1 MNKLRLAVV
10 FFGLAFA
17 IPGLLLA
24 DVAGSKDH
32 PLLPR
37 FEGSEIIGYKTS
49 DYDEAI
55 LALEQ
60 VHQAPNGNYAFK
72 KEKRVEGRITR
83 VLYLMPRGK
92 TTLQVIRNY
101 EKSLKKSDFKT
112 LFSCA
117 KRGGCGFYAWF
128 RDAIRMGGLRA
139 YADQM
144 DGNFRYLAS
153 HLKRK
158 KEGDVYVS
166 LVVYNYGSSVN
177 RQWQGRTM
185 AELKVIEIEP
195 MADEMVFVKA
205 EDLAKGIQDEGHA
218 AVHQIH
224 FDTNSDKIEPESK
237 PAIDEIAKLLKESP
251 ELKVILVGHTDSQG
265 GLQYNMDLSHRRAS
279 SVATVLE
286 VDYAIDSKRLGA
298 AGIGYLAPMASNR
311 TEEGR
316 AMNRRVE
323 IIEQ

>member
-1 MNKLRLAVV
+1 MNKLRLVV
-10 FFGLAFA
+10 IFFGLTFGAE
-17 IPGLLLA
+17 GVVLA

-32 PLLPR
+32 SLLPR

-55 LALEQ
+55 LALGQ
-60 VHQAPNGNYAFK
+60 VHEASGGGYAFK
-72 KEKRVEGRITR
+72 KEQRVEGRIKR
-83 VLYLMPRGK
+83 ILYLMPPGK

-101 EKSLKKSDFKT
+101 EKALKKSKFNT

-128 RDAIRMGGLRA
+128 RSAIKMGGLRE

-144 DGNFRYLAS
+144 DGDFRYLAS

-166 LVVYNYGSSVN
+166 LVVYNYGSSVK

-224 FDTNSDKIEPESK
+224 FDTNSDKIKPESK
-237 PAIDEIAKLLKESP
+237 PAIEEIAKLLKESP
-251 ELKVILVGHTDSQG
+251 DLKVILVGHTDSQG
-265 GLQYNMDLSHRRAS
+265 GVQHNMDLSHRRAK
-279 SVATVLE
+279 SVMTVLE
-286 VDYAIDSKRLGA
+286 VVYAIDRERLGA